1 MQKKQK
7 KQKLKKKKTEKN
19 NIIRSDK
26 HLAFIQRSQ
35 QEEYER
41 NLYN

>member
-1 MQKKQK
+1 MQK
-7 KQKLKKKKTEKN
+7 KQKLKNQKEKN